1 MAFSDRL
8 KQRREELNI
17 TRSELAKKIGVT
29 SAAISNYENKVSFPK
44 EDLLYKLFKALDIDP
59 NYLWQ
64 DDITD
69 SKNKLILS
77 PAELE
82 HIKKYRRIDSDGK
95 KTVDMVLD
103 QLVQKA
109 EAEQPSLSQNVPSRS
124 TILYAAVDGGVEH
137 KEVDEQQAQKVFDD
151 LDSLPRRYKDR

>member
-1 MAFSDRL
+1 MAFSNRL

-69 SKNKLILS
+69 SKSKLILS

-95 KTVDMVLD
+95 KTIDMMLD
-103 QLVQKA
+103 QLVQKT
-109 EAEQPSLSQNVPSRS
+109 EATEASQNDQRPTMVTLPLASRGGRLS
-124 TILYAAVDGGVEH
+124 EVAVAEEAA
-137 KEVDEQQAQKVFDD
+137 KELEDAESEDIDF
-151 LDSLPRRYKDR
+151 